1 MVQTR
6 YAVNQYPI
14 QILLSWVQ
22 AGEISIPEIQRPFV
36 WSAAQVR
43 DLMDSLYK
51 GYPIGY
57 LIAWRNPSVRLKS
70 GESSAGKKILIDGQ
84 QRITALMAAVLGREV
99 LNKRYRRTTIRIAF
113 HPLEEVFEVTNPAI
127 RRNPAWFP
135 DISSVLAADAR
146 VFDIAS
152 EYITRNPEADQSLV
166 FERIQNLRSI
176 INNQVGLIELDSTLS
191 IEEVTDIFIR
201 INSKGTVLSQADF
214 VMSKIAASEEYGGH
228 RLRKLIDY
236 FCHLAILPEDY
247 HAITKNDPEFAQ
259 TEDFR
264 RIAWLKDE
272 KDDLYD
278 PTYTDVLRVA
288 FVSKFGRGRL
298 RDLVALLSG
307 RDFEKR
313 TYEEAI
319 AEESFATLREGVNDY
334 VSRTNFTRFLMILR
348 SAGLVDKSLIGSL
361 NVVNY
366 AYIVYLLLRNQGIPQ
381 GEIETLVRKAY
392 VLNVLTER
400 FAGNP
405 EGTFDFDIRRI
416 QEQGFHDYFAH
427 LEEAQLGEAFWTVAL
442 PQKFST
448 PVVSSPFWRLFLAA
462 QVKLG
467 DLGFLS
473 KAITVRDMVIHRGDR
488 HHIYPRNYLKKLGYN
503 RSMYNQIANYAMT
516 QSEIN
521 IAIGDRPPE
530 VYFNELVNGIQR
542 GQPWIGAIDSM
553 EELRENLRMNAVP
566 LRLLENDIP
575 SYEEFLEERRYLMA
589 AKLRDYYESL

>member
-14 QILLSWVQ
+14 QILLSWVE

-43 DLMDSLYK
+43 DLMDSLYQ

-57 LIAWRNPSVRLKS
+57 LIAWRNPNVRLKS
-70 GESSAGKKILIDGQ
+70 GETSVGKKILIDGQ

-99 LNKRYRRTTIRIAF
+99 LDKHYKRVNIRIAF
-113 HPLEEVFEVTNPAI
+113 NPLEEIFEVTNPAI
-127 RRNPAWFP
+127 KRNTAWFP
-135 DISSVLAADAR
+135 DISSVLAPGAR
-146 VFDIAS
+146 VFDLAG
-152 EYITRNPEADQSLV
+152 EYIAKNPDTDQSLI
-166 FERIQNLRSI
+166 FDRIQNLRSI
-176 INNQVGLIELDSTLS
+176 INNQVGLIELDSNLS

-214 VMSKIAASEEYGGH
+214 AMSKIAATEEYQGH
-228 RLRKLIDY
+228 ELRKLIDY

-247 HAITKNDPEFAQ
+247 HTIVKNDPEFAQ
-259 TEDFR
+259 SKHFQK
-264 RIAWLKDE
+264 IAWLKDE

-278 PTYTDVLRVA
+278 PKYTDVLRVA

-313 TYEEAI
+313 TYEERI
-319 AEESFATLREGVNDY
+319 AEQSFAMLMAGVNDY
-334 VSRTNFTRFLMILR
+334 VSKTNFTRFLMILR
-348 SAGLVDKSLIGSL
+348 SAGIVDKSLIGSI

-366 AYIVYLLLRNQGIPQ
+366 AYIIYLFLRDTGVPQ
-381 GEIETLVRKAY
+381 NEIETLVRKAY
-392 VLNVLTER
+392 VFNVLTER
-400 FAGNP
+400 FSGNP

-416 QEQGFHDYFAH
+416 REQGFQDFFVY
-427 LEEAQLGEAFWTVAL
+427 LQEAELGEAFWTVAL

-448 PVVSSPFWRLFLAA
+448 SVASSPFWRLYVAA
-462 QVKLG
+462 QAKLG

-488 HHIYPRNYLKKLGYN
+488 HHIYPRNYLKKLGYKQ
-503 RSMYNQIANYAMT
+503 SMYNQIANYAIT
-516 QSEIN
+516 QAEIN
-521 IAIGDRPPE
+521 IQIGDKSPKI
-530 VYFNELVNGIQR
+530 YFEEIVEGIEQ
-542 GQPWIGAIDSM
+542 GQPKYGAIDSI
-553 EELRENLRMNAVP
+553 EALETNLEMNSIPLNVIYGDVP
-566 LRLLENDIP
+566 N
-575 SYEEFLEERRYLMA
+575 YEEFLEKRKVLMA
-589 AKLRDYYESL
+589 QKLRKYYESL